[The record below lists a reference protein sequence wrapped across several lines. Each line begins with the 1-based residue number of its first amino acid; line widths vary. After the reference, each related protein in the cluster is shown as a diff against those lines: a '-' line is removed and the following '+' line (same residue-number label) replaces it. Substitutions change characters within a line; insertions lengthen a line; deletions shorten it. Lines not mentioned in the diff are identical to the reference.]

1 MFKEKKHKITI
12 ERERERVKLSFLKSF
27 FITAFFVA
35 AIFLYLPNH
44 SSAAVSFSQDTSLSL
59 TGVSD
64 GDITAAS
71 GSSADYLS
79 FSGAELTISAIPDGS
94 YFTLKTPTYSN
105 ALKITPSGGT
115 ATTTFNSANLS
126 SGAVTAWTINASAS
140 NTTIAH
146 IVSAASANSWYA
158 IAVDGS
164 AYNSYQTGS
173 NGELSF
179 TYSGGFSS
187 SHTFTI
193 SSDTAAPTSF
203 SLTSPVNGAI
213 VSTGLPTFTWNAS
226 TAPDLSY
233 YALYIDGALN
243 ANNLTSTSK
252 TITSSI
258 ACGSHAWYVK
268 AVDSAGNSTDSSAF
282 NLTVAC
288 GGGSPG
294 AVSAALPQPRL
305 QTVYPDGTI
314 VYQDQEQVKNAGQSQ
329 TSNPALNNP
338 TAVQPPVSFFFTKL
352 FKINSK
358 NSEVKNLQRALNSLG
373 FTVAQQ
379 GPGAKGNETDYY
391 GKATREAVKKFQ
403 CKHNII
409 CQGNENTTGWGT
421 LGPKT
426 RAKLNEMTNGQTNR
440 EQPKEQT
447 KQDQAP
453 PSFPPNRQSNASA
466 IAAAQKQIEEMQN
479 QLLELL
485 NKQLKELTN

>member
-1 MFKEKKHKITI
+1 MCLRKRNIKSLSRER
-12 ERERERVKLSFLKSF
+12 ERERERVKLPLPKSF
-27 FITAFFVA
+27 FIAAFFIV

-44 SSAAVSFSQDTSLSL
+44 SLAAVSFSQDTNLSL
-59 TGVSD
+59 TGISD
-64 GDITAAS
+64 GDIVAAS

-79 FSGAELTISAIPDGS
+79 FSGAELTVSAIPDGS

-126 SGAVTAWTINASAS
+126 SGAVTAWTINTSAS
-140 NTTIAH
+140 DTTIAH
-146 IVSAASANSWYA
+146 IVSAINANSWYA

-203 SLTSPVNGAI
+203 SLISPVSGATI
-213 VSTGLPTFTWNAS
+213 STGLPTFTWNAS

-233 YALYIDGALN
+233 YALYIDNSLN
-243 ANNLTSTSK
+243 TNNLTSTSK

-258 ACGSHAWYVK
+258 ACGSHTWYVK
-268 AVDSAGNSTDSSAF
+268 AVDNAGNSTDSSAF

-305 QTVYPDGTI
+305 QTVYPDGTV
-314 VYQDQEQVKNAGQSQ
+314 VYQETNKSSSSQ
-329 TSNPALNNP
+329 TETNNNATAPNVQHSVLNIQFIK
-338 TAVQPPVSFFFTKL
+338 TIKL
-352 FKINSK
+352 KTRSE
-358 NSEVKNLQRALNSLG
+358 EVKTLQQILNQDSD
-373 FTVAQQ
+373 TQIASQ
-379 GPGAKGNETDYY
+379 GPGSPGKETNYF
-391 GKATREAVKKFQ
+391 GSLTREAVKKFQ
-403 CKHNII
+403 CKHKII
-409 CQGNENTTGWGT
+409 CKGNETTTGWGS

-426 RAKLNEMTNGQTNR
+426 TAKLNEMASGQTNQ
-440 EQPKEQT
+440 EK
-447 KQDQAP
+447 
-453 PSFPPNRQSNASA
+453 S
-466 IAAAQKQIEEMQN
+466 
-479 QLLELL
+479 
-485 NKQLKELTN
+485 

>member
-1 MFKEKKHKITI
+1 MCLKKRNIKSLY
-12 ERERERVKLSFLKSF
+12 ERERERVKLSFPKSF
-27 FITAFFVA
+27 FIAAFSIA
-35 AIFLYLPNH
+35 AIFLYLPNY
-44 SSAAVSFSQDTSLSL
+44 SSAAVSFSQDTNLSL

-64 GDITAAS
+64 GDIMAAS

-79 FSGAELTISAIPDGS
+79 FSGAELTVSAIPDGS

-115 ATTTFNSANLS
+115 ATTTFNSSNLS

-140 NTTIAH
+140 DTTIAH
-146 IVSAASANSWYA
+146 IVSAANANSWYA

-203 SLTSPVNGAI
+203 SLTSPVNGATI
-213 VSTGLPTFTWNAS
+213 STGLPTFTWNAS

-252 TITSSI
+252 TLTSSI
-258 ACGSHAWYVK
+258 ACGSHTWYVK

-305 QTVYPDGTI
+305 QTVYPDGTV
-314 VYQDQEQVKNAGQSQ
+314 VYQETNKSSSSQ
-329 TSNPALNNP
+329 TETNNNA
-338 TAVQPPVSFFFTKL
+338 TAPNIKTTSSKFFIKPIK
-352 FKINSK
+352 FKTRSE
-358 NSEVKNLQRALNSLG
+358 EVKTLQQILNQDSD
-373 FTVAQQ
+373 TQIAQQ
-379 GPGAKGNETDYY
+379 GAGSPGNETNYF
-391 GKATREAVKKFQ
+391 GSLTVKAVKKFQ

-409 CQGNENTTGWGT
+409 CKGSETITGWGS

-426 RAKLNEMTNGQTNR
+426 RAKLNEIASGQTNQ
-440 EQPKEQT
+440 EKPKEQT

-453 PSFPPNRQSNASA
+453 PPLPPNRQSNASA
-466 IAAAQKQIEEMQN
+466 ITAAQKQIEELQN